1 MEERKGWAVRGGDSA
16 GAFLGKRGR
25 GLWGELRGKRLR
37 VLERQ
42 SLGRRKEAL
51 TILGGDQPEWTKP
64 SGTSAC
70 RER

>member
-1 MEERKGWAVRGGDSA
+1 MWAVRVRIWGKEPVVCV
-16 GAFLGKRGR
+16 GAEG
-25 GLWGELRGKRLR
+25 RLR

-51 TILGGDQPEWTKP
+51 PILGGDQPEWTKP
-64 SGTSAC
+64 SGTSAW